1 MHLEEFFQRTKD
13 IEMGLRND
21 ASWIL
26 VEHMRGTRIDVKLYS
41 DACARQSPD
50 GRQRIERPWVRA
62 RVQEAVE
69 VWIKQFMWLQGSPP
83 FASSSMA
90 PVSRCRVLAVKARL

>member
-1 MHLEEFFQRTKD
+1 
-13 IEMGLRND
+13 
-21 ASWIL
+21 
-26 VEHMRGTRIDVKLYS
+26 
-41 DACARQSPD
+41 
-50 GRQRIERPWVRA
+50 
-62 RVQEAVE
+62 VE